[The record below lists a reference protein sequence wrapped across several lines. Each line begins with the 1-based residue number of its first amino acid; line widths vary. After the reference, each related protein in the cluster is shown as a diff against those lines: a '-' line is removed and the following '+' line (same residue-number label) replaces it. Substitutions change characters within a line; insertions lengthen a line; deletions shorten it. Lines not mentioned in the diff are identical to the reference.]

1 MEEAAKIH
9 GEKDTMLKKMLMKT
23 IKIRVVQIFHK
34 YPIRIDM
41 QRGEY
46 TVHVFAL
53 YRLDD
58 EFDKLVLSI
67 EMDDGGD
74 DGDNNEDE
82 TLIIIT
88 K

>member
-1 MEEAAKIH
+1 M
-9 GEKDTMLKKMLMKT
+9 
-23 IKIRVVQIFHK
+23 QIFHK

-67 EMDDGGD
+67 GMDDGGD

-82 TLIIIT
+82 TVIIIT